1 MGYKIAV
8 APIESLLVT
17 VKALREL
24 VETFR
29 EDGSVLAKRDAMIGF
44 GEIKRILGVERYL
57 RLPNTI

>member
-1 MGYKIAV
+1 
-8 APIESLLVT
+8 